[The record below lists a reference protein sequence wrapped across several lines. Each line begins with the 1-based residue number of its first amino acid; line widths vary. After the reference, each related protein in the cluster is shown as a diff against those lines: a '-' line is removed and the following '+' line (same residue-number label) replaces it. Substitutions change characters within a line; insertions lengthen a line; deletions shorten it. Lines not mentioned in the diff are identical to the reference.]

1 MQVSPEFEMRIKKL
15 QSLIM
20 KSQGKNVSLRDLTEK
35 VCKDPTFDDLEK
47 SILKVTDFDLKINLS
62 TQKKINPPTRLAIIV
77 AVHLLKVD
85 NHINII
91 AKRGVLNC
99 HLHR

>member
-1 MQVSPEFEMRIKKL
+1 VGGKSRVPMQVSPEFEMRIKKL

-47 SILKVTDFDLKINLS
+47 SILKVTDFDLKINFDRRN
-62 TQKKINPPTRLAIIV
+62 KK
-77 AVHLLKVD
+77 
-85 NHINII
+85 
-91 AKRGVLNC
+91 
-99 HLHR
+99 

>member
-1 MQVSPEFEMRIKKL
+1 MIQKVLLQWPIKRAKDGLEVNQLAGKSRVPMQVSPEFEMRIKKL

-47 SILKVTDFDLKINLS
+47 SILKVTDFDLKINFDRRN
-62 TQKKINPPTRLAIIV
+62 KK
-77 AVHLLKVD
+77 
-85 NHINII
+85 
-91 AKRGVLNC
+91 
-99 HLHR
+99 